1 MSRRRGGGGDGLQV
15 GRRMPPALLLGQLAN
30 LLLLLGL
37 ATASARWLVAGPVA
51 LLSAGALAWSAR
63 QRIDRRWVASLVTV
77 NLTLLLAAQLLAAPQ
92 PLLLLPNALLVLA
105 LVPLLGQWALAT
117 GSGGCLMALLVGLPQ
132 LLPAAG
138 LQPWL
143 GSGLAWV
150 ACTTLAGHTLLMAL
164 VARSEGQ
171 RQRERFDIEF
181 LVRAMGA
188 EGAIRLGL
196 DSVQAESVLGARLKD
211 VQQRMAQ
218 ALRLVR
224 SATEGVLAASG
235 ELQSGGEELRARTE
249 RSAAGLAEVAMTL
262 AQINLIV
269 QGSAEVAMQAR
280 KQAID
285 AQAQAEGG
293 SALFR
298 QVTQRMQDIDT
309 ASHRI
314 TDMIA
319 VIEGIAFQTNLLALN
334 AAVEAARA
342 GEQGR
347 GFAVVAAEVR
357 QLALRSTAAAR
368 EVTQLV
374 NASLDAVRSGHALVA
389 EGNGTMDRIVDA
401 VRRVSSVFENL
412 SADTNEHAGSIDSVT
427 QVVRQLDET
436 TRQNVAV
443 AETTRRIA
451 HDLQGQGAQLE
462 QVLGSFKLGG
472 QVGQVPAAAPAATPA
487 TQGPGGDAG
496 VHAVARA
503 VAPTSPAPP
512 PARSVRPSTAPA
524 AAPGASGAAPPA
536 ASSAAPTAAPTAA
549 AALADNVEFF

>member
-1 MSRRRGGGGDGLQV
+1 MSRHRGPGGGGNGGPPA
-15 GRRMPPALLLGQLAN
+15 GRRMPSALVVGQVGN

-37 ATASARWLVAGPVA
+37 AAASARWHIAGPVA
-51 LLSAGALAWSAR
+51 LLSAGALAWAAR
-63 QRIDRRWVASLVTV
+63 QRFDRRWVAPLVAV
-77 NLTLLLAAQLLAAPQ
+77 NLTGLLTAQLLTAPQ

-105 LVPLLGQWALAT
+105 LVPLMGQWALAA
-117 GSGGCLMALLVGLPQ
+117 GAGGVMMALLVGLPQ
-132 LLPAAG
+132 VLPAAG
-138 LQPWL
+138 LGPWL
-143 GSGLAWV
+143 GSSLAWV
-150 ACTTLAGHTLLMAL
+150 ACAALAGHTALMAL

-196 DSVQAESVLGARLKD
+196 DSVQAESALGARLKD

-235 ELQSGGEELRARTE
+235 ELQSGGDELRARTE

-451 HDLQGQGAQLE
+451 HDLQDQGAQLE

-472 QVGQVPAAAPAATPA
+472 QVGHVPVAAPAATTA
-487 TQGPGGDAG
+487 TQGSGGHAG

-512 PARSVRPSTAPA
+512 PSRSVRPSTAPA
-524 AAPGASGAAPPA
+524 AASGASGAAPPV
-536 ASSAAPTAAPTAA
+536 ASSAAPSAA
-549 AALADNVEFF
+549 AAPADNVEFF